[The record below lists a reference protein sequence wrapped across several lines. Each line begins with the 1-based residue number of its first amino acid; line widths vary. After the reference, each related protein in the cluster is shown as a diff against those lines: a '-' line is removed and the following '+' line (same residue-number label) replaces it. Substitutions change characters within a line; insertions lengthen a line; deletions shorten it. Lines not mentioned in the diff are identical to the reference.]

1 MSDNHSVEELKLAV
15 RLSPSLLARIDE
27 AARVRGLGRS
37 AFVRQ
42 ALSNEAE
49 SVLGTVPQPSLFDV
63 LSNDGLVGRFS
74 GPAELSTTPRAALR
88 DRIRRRDRTN
98 VASETSIQAHQTRA
112 S

>member
-42 ALSNEAE
+42 ALSIEAE
-49 SVLGTVPQPSLFDV
+49 SVLGAVRQPSLFDV
-63 LSNDGLVGRFS
+63 LSSDGLLGRFS
-74 GPAELSTTPRAALR
+74 GPSHLSTAPRDALR
-88 DRIRRRDRTN
+88 DRIRRRVRTD
-98 VASETSIQAHQTRA
+98 AAGETSDHAGH
-112 S
+112 